1 MIGTA
6 VRSPFTAQSLSSI
19 PSPCFSFL
27 LHTLFTF
34 TERSGNVSHQ
44 TETNPSNAMDVPI
57 ATSHKNLGVPLPL
70 TYLL

>member
-19 PSPCFSFL
+19 PSLCFSFF

-34 TERSGNVSHQ
+34 TEQNGNVPHQ

-57 ATSHKNLGVPLPL
+57 ATSQKNLGVPLPL

>member
-1 MIGTA
+1 MIGTV

-19 PSPCFSFL
+19 PRLCFSFF

>member
-27 LHTLFTF
+27 LQTLSTF
-34 TERSGNVSHQ
+34 TERNGNVPHQ

-57 ATSHKNLGVPLPL
+57 ATSHKNQGVPLPL